1 MSSALFLSKIIP
13 QYFDLESCSFDT
25 FVEQLLLRVS
35 RSVILKNADKILLV
49 FMPVCYT
56 VSFFVIADG

>member
-25 FVEQLLLRVS
+25 FVEQLLRVS

>member
-1 MSSALFLSKIIP
+1 MSTLFHQKSFCSIFILSHAVLIRFI
-13 QYFDLESCSFDT
+13 
-25 FVEQLLLRVS
+25 EQLLRVS

-49 FMPVCYT
+49 FMAVCYT